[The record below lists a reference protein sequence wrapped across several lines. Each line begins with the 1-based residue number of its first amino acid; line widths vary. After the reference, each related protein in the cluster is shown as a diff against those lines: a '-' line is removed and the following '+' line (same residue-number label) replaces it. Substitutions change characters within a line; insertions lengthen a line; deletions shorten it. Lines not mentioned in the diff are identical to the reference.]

1 MEFQEAEMTVI
12 AKPVASRPTV
22 SNFRSFSELLAGAT
36 NGPPLLEPTITAIRP
51 KTVRFKPVT
60 NSQPFETITSQAQLA
75 RTQTSHLSD
84 KILKSNHTSPLL
96 YKPLAKTVSRS
107 TISLLANMG
116 TFNTSHEQAVAQ
128 NLASQS
134 EMAKGVTPPKLIPMK
149 SGNDKKAQ
157 LHTNNSDR
165 PSYDGYNWR
174 KYGQKQVKGSDYPRS
189 YYRCTHPNCLVKKK
203 VERSIDGE
211 IAEIVYKGEHNH
223 SKPRL
228 PRRHAFD
235 GTSEDSNTQLP
246 NNQLNNDNDGSEGG
260 TGIKIDEVL
269 GSSSHLTNLVKVQE
283 SYNYVSSEAIDASMP
298 TLDQFCGVAR
308 VHEEPAIKRRKSSG
322 KLNESCGEG
331 LQQPQIV
338 VHDGTDSEA
347 ISDGFRWRKYG
358 QKVVKGNPYP
368 RSYYRCTGVKCNVR
382 KHVER
387 ASDDPSVFIT
397 TYEGKH
403 NHEMPI
409 KKPN

>member
-1 MEFQEAEMTVI
+1 MELQEAGRTFI
-12 AKPVASRPTV
+12 AKPVASRPTI
-22 SNFRSFSELLAGAT
+22 SDFRSFSELLAGAT
-36 NGPPLLEPTITAIRP
+36 NGSPLLEPTITAIRP

-60 NSQPFETITSQAQLA
+60 NSQPVETVSSQAQLA
-75 RTQTSHLSD
+75 RTQASHLSD

-116 TFNTSHEQAVAQ
+116 TCNTSREQALAQ
-128 NLASQS
+128 NLASQT
-134 EMAKGVTPPKLIPMK
+134 EMAKGVNPPKLIPVK
-149 SGNDKKAQ
+149 SGNDKRSQ

-189 YYRCTHPNCLVKKK
+189 YYKCTHPNCLVKKK

-228 PRRHAFD
+228 LRRHAFD
-235 GTSEDSNTQLP
+235 GTNEDSNTQLP
-246 NNQLNNDNDGSEGG
+246 NNQLNNDNEGSE
-260 TGIKIDEVL
+260 GIKIDEVL

-283 SYNYVSSEAIDASMP
+283 SYNHVSSEAFDASSMP
-298 TLDQFCGVAR
+298 TLDHFCGVAR
-308 VHEEPAIKRRKSSG
+308 VHDEPASKRSKSLS
-322 KLNESCGEG
+322 KLNEPYGEG
-331 LQQPQIV
+331 LQQPRIV

-387 ASDDPSVFIT
+387 APDDPSVFIT

>member
-1 MEFQEAEMTVI
+1 MELKEAERTVI
-12 AKPVASRPTV
+12 TKPIASRPTI
-22 SNFRSFSELLAGAT
+22 SNFQSFSELLAGDT
-36 NGPPLLEPTITAIRP
+36 NGSPLSEPTITAIRP
-51 KTVRFKPVT
+51 KTVRFKPVA
-60 NSQPFETITSQAQLA
+60 S
-75 RTQTSHLSD
+75 
-84 KILKSNHTSPLL
+84 SP
-96 YKPLAKTVSRS
+96 PVD
-107 TISLLANMG
+107 TISSQG
-116 TFNTSHEQAVAQ
+116 TFNTSHEQAQAQ

-134 EMAKGVTPPKLIPMK
+134 EMAKGINLPKSTPMK
-149 SGNDKKAQ
+149 SGNDKRSL

-189 YYRCTHPNCLVKKK
+189 YYKCTHPNCLVKKK

-235 GTSEDSNTQLP
+235 GTSEDSNSQMP
-246 NNQLNNDNDGSEGG
+246 NNQLNDDNEGG
-260 TGIKIDEVL
+260 TGIKMDGVL

-283 SYNYVSSEAIDASMP
+283 SCNHVSSEAFDASMP
-298 TLDQFCGVAR
+298 TLDHLCGVAG
-308 VHEEPAIKRRKSSG
+308 VHDGSKVMMETADDEPASKRRKSLS
-322 KLNESCGEG
+322 KLKEAYGEG
-331 LQQPQIV
+331 LQQPRVV

-368 RSYYRCTGVKCNVR
+368 RSYYRCTGVKCDVR

-387 ASDDPSVFIT
+387 ASDDPRVFIT

-403 NHEMPI
+403 NHQMPI

>member
-1 MEFQEAEMTVI
+1 MELQEAERTVI
-12 AKPVASRPTV
+12 AKPVASRPTI

-36 NGPPLLEPTITAIRP
+36 NGSPLLEPTITAIRP
-51 KTVRFKPVT
+51 KTVRFKHVT
-60 NSQPFETITSQAQLA
+60 NSQPVETVSSQAQLD
-75 RTQTSHLSD
+75 RTQASHLSD
-84 KILKSNHTSPLL
+84 KIVKSNHTSPLL
-96 YKPLAKTVSRS
+96 YKPLAKTVSRT

-116 TFNTSHEQAVAQ
+116 TFNTSREQALA
-128 NLASQS
+128 ASQS
-134 EMAKGVTPPKLIPMK
+134 ENAKGINPPKLTPMK
-149 SGNDKKAQ
+149 SGNDKRSQ
-157 LHTNNSDR
+157 FHTNNSDR

-189 YYRCTHPNCLVKKK
+189 YYKCTHPNCLVKKK

-235 GTSEDSNTQLP
+235 GTSEGSNTQLP
-246 NNQLNNDNDGSEGG
+246 NNQLNNDNEGSEGG

-283 SYNYVSSEAIDASMP
+283 SYNHVSSEAVDACMP
-298 TLDQFCGVAR
+298 TLDRFCGVAR
-308 VHEEPAIKRRKSSG
+308 VHDESASKRRKSSSI
-322 KLNESCGEG
+322 LNEPYGEG
-331 LQQPQIV
+331 LQQPRIV

-347 ISDGFRWRKYG
+347 ISDGF
-358 QKVVKGNPYP
+358 

-409 KKPN
+409 KKSN

>member
-1 MEFQEAEMTVI
+1 MELQEANRIVI
-12 AKPVASRPTV
+12 AKPVASRPTI
-22 SNFRSFSELLAGAT
+22 SNFGSFSELLAGAT
-36 NGPPLLEPTITAIRP
+36 SSSPLSEPTITAIRP
-51 KTVRFKPVT
+51 KTVRFKPVM
-60 NSQPFETITSQAQLA
+60 NSQPVETVSSQAQLA
-75 RTQTSHLSD
+75 RTQASHLSE
-84 KILKSNHTSPLL
+84 KILKSDTTSPLL

-116 TFNTSHEQAVAQ
+116 DFNTSCKQALAQ
-128 NLASQS
+128 KLASQS
-134 EMAKGVTPPKLIPMK
+134 EMAKGDNPPKLIPVK
-149 SGNDKKAQ
+149 SGNDKRWQ
-157 LHTNNSDR
+157 LHTSNSDR

-189 YYRCTHPNCLVKKK
+189 YYKCTHPNCLVKKK

-246 NNQLNNDNDGSEGG
+246 DNQLNNDNDGGM
-260 TGIKIDEVL
+260 GIKIDEVL
-269 GSSSHLTNLVKVQE
+269 GSSTHLTNSVKVQE
-283 SYNYVSSEAIDASMP
+283 SYNHVSSQAFDASMP
-298 TLDQFCGVAR
+298 TPDHFCGVAR
-308 VHEEPAIKRRKSSG
+308 VHDEPASKRRKSLS
-322 KLNESCGEG
+322 KLNEPNGEG
-331 LQQPQIV
+331 LQQPRIV
-338 VHDGTDSEA
+338 VHDGIDSEA

-368 RSYYRCTGVKCNVR
+368 RSYYRCTGAKCNVR

-387 ASDDPSVFIT
+387 SSDDPSVFIT